1 DFKNAVVILT
11 SNLGTRA
18 LSGEEGETE
27 ATREAVRDELK
38 AHFRPEFL
46 NRLDDIVI
54 FRKLDR
60 KDLAR
65 IVDIQLERL
74 AKILA
79 EKEVRLE
86 VSARAKEALAEE
98 GWDPQYGARPL
109 KRVIQKRLQDEV
121 AKRLIAGELQPGDA
135 VAVDHEKGAF
145 KYRKK

>member
-1 DFKNAVVILT
+1 M
-11 SNLGTRA
+11 
-18 LSGEEGETE
+18 
-27 ATREAVRDELK
+27 
-38 AHFRPEFL
+38 
-46 NRLDDIVI
+46 
-54 FRKLDR
+54 
-60 KDLAR
+60 
-65 IVDIQLERL
+65 